1 MKLRVRLKYR
11 DEQKLSLIVGRNP
24 RDYIL
29 AKKKKNHF
37 SNFKSWAQFLM
48 FQIRTF
54 NP

>member
-29 AKKKKNHF
+29 AKKKKKIHF
-37 SNFKSWAQFLM
+37 SNFKS
-48 FQIRTF
+48 
-54 NP
+54 

>member
-29 AKKKKNHF
+29 AKKKKIILVILKVEPN
-37 SNFKSWAQFLM
+37 S
-48 FQIRTF
+48 
-54 NP
+54 